1 MRRRSGSTAKFVPTA
16 FATAALA
23 FGSCVGG
30 ALAGATPAYAQDD
43 PLVDWQHEVTKAL
56 QAQEISQGEGVTI
69 AIADTGVSP
78 HPYLEEKNVVDGL
91 AAKHVLEG
99 IDEIDR
105 EEDCGPSWGRD
116 ESEPCIGD
124 ERVDTN
130 GHGTAMAGVAL
141 SVAPKAA
148 LMPLK
153 FLQPDD
159 DGVTCASDTLVLVE
173 QINWALENDV
183 DVISMSFGLGC
194 DVPQL
199 RAALQRAVENDVV
212 LIASAGNEGGTVEDS
227 KAPYPDLYP
236 GVIVVSATDPNND
249 IVNKPKYH
257 WASTTGEQVALA
269 APGVDYTSLKNQV
282 AWKETADGGI
292 DFNDDQTL
300 YEHHRTS
307 GGTSSA
313 TAFVAGVAA
322 LVRAEHPDLN
332 ADQVVHRMLSTAQD
346 LGEPGRDASYGYG
359 LVDAYAAVT
368 ADVEPVKDH
377 PLGHPL
383 GAPGDPADV
392 VAGNAAEP
400 SDEAGG
406 DTAASDDSESG
417 AGDDEERQ
425 ATGEAGGSAAG
436 WGFAGVALVAAAAAV
451 FFFLTRRPIP
461 SVAGGPS
468 FSPPRGPAAG
478 AYGPPGTPGA
488 PQPGAPQPAGGTS
501 PRAAATPPQAGAQRQ
516 PGAPRPGAQPGAS
529 RQGSD
534 PAPPWPGQRRQA
546 QPGASA
552 PMPNSA
558 TPNDPAPGT
567 PRPGS
572 WTPDRDGRRSPAPPS
587 TRPSPAP
594 SPRTGPPPRPG
605 QNPPGKHR

>member
-1 MRRRSGSTAKFVPTA
+1 MRRRSGRTAKLVPTA

-23 FGSCVGG
+23 VGPCVGG
-30 ALAGATPAYAQDD
+30 APVGAVPAYAQGD
-43 PLVDWQHEVTKAL
+43 PLVDWQHEVTNVL
-56 QAQEISQGEGVTI
+56 QAQEVSQGEGVTI

-105 EEDCGPSWGRD
+105 EKDCGPSWGRD

-183 DVISMSFGLGC
+183 DVISMSFGLSC

-368 ADVEPVKDH
+368 ADVEPVDDH

-392 VAGNAAEP
+392 LVGDAAGV

-406 DTAASDDSESG
+406 DTAASDDSASG
-417 AGDDEERQ
+417 ASDTEDRQ
-425 ATGEAGGSAAG
+425 ATGEAGSSAAG

-461 SVAGGPS
+461 APGGRSS
-468 FSPPRGPAAG
+468 FAPRGPAAG
-478 AYGPPGTPGA
+478 PAGRPGAFGAPRPGA
-488 PQPGAPQPAGGTS
+488 PQQAGGTP
-501 PRAAATPPQAGAQRQ
+501 PRAAATPPQAGAHQRPRVQ
-516 PGAPRPGAQPGAS
+516 PGT
-529 RQGSD
+529 
-534 PAPPWPGQRRQA
+534 
-546 QPGASA
+546 SA
-552 PMPNSA
+552 PMTNAP
-558 TPNDPAPGT
+558 TPNGPAPAA

-572 WTPDRDGRRSPAPPS
+572 WTPDRGDGPQPPAPPS
-587 TRPSPAP
+587 TGPSSAP
-594 SPRTGPPPRPG
+594 SPWTGPPPRRPG